1 VLQGMAGFMKRSA
14 HIQRVALFH
23 YTTKSRE
30 DFAHKVA
37 RGANGP
43 RVKDWTFFASMQKC
57 APFLY
62 LLLAA
67 SITHVRMLLQESAT
81 TVILLNLCMCD
92 VVLCVTCQCPS
103 LKVILEK
110 E

>member
-14 HIQRVALFH
+14 HIERVALFH

-57 APFLY
+57 APFLC
-62 LLLAA
+62 LLLSA
-67 SITHVRMLLQESAT
+67 SIMHVQMLPRQSAT
-81 TVILLNLCMCD
+81 TDLAKSVHVRCHA
-92 VVLCVTCQCPS
+92 VLTCQCPS
-103 LKVILEK
+103 LIVLLEK